1 MEPLRTLTGIAAPLY
16 RADINTDAVIPMRW
30 LVTATR
36 TGLGK
41 GLFGGWR
48 YRADGTEDPAF
59 VLNQPAYR
67 SARILIAGANF
78 GCGSSREHA
87 PWALLDF
94 GIRCIIAPGFAS
106 IFFENCIKNGIL
118 PAVLPEAE
126 VSALAAWSA
135 RAGEQAVLTVDLERN
150 RITDNAGR
158 SWTIELEAAR
168 RTALI
173 EGRDEIDD
181 TLLHEQAIAAFQA
194 VDRRQRPWVW
204 IAASQKPEA

>member
-1 MEPLRTLTGIAAPLY
+1 MEPFRTLTGVAAPLY

-67 SARILIAGANF
+67 SACILIAGANF

-118 PAVLPEAE
+118 PAVLPEAD
-126 VSALAAWSA
+126 VRALAAWSELT
-135 RAGEQAVLTVDLERN
+135 GEQTVLTVDLERN
-150 RITDNAGR
+150 LITDNAGS
-158 SWTIELEAAR
+158 SWKFQLETAR
-168 RTALI
+168 REALL

-181 TLLHEQAIAAFQA
+181 TLRHEQAIAAFQA
-194 VDRRQRPWVW
+194 RDRRERPWVW
-204 IAASQKPEA
+204 IAASRKPEA